1 MKRLVFDLTKIPF
14 LKRLIGISRLIVEVL
29 NDQNLFR
36 ESNVAN
42 WFSIYVQFCSG
53 HFSKLAEVYLFI
65 VLSCISYISSTKVYA
80 ELEVKDLDTS
90 VVKIIYININHLGD
104 NTFYFPDNKH
114 IKLKN
119 EKISRTTIAMDTKKV
134 TTEQCK
140 GKF

>member
-14 LKRLIGISRLIVEVL
+14 LKRLIDISRLIVEVL
-29 NDQNLFR
+29 NDRNLFR
-36 ESNVAN
+36 ESSLAN

-53 HFSKLAEVYLFI
+53 HFSKRAEVYLFI
-65 VLSCISYISSTKVYA
+65 VLSCISSTKVYA